1 MQNEKWKAILRK
13 SGKEKE
19 IGGRGLLTSG
29 GSEQLE
35 LWN

>member
-1 MQNEKWKAILRK
+1 MQNEKWKAILRQ
-13 SGKEKE
+13 SGKKKKL
-19 IGGRGLLTSG
+19 GRRGLLTSG

>member
-1 MQNEKWKAILRK
+1 MQNEKWEAILRQ
-13 SGKEKE
+13 SGKKK
-19 IGGRGLLTSG
+19 ILGRRGLLTSG